1 MGVLPAPTPGSAL
14 QSIQS
19 TVVQLAT
26 PLLLFGA
33 DLKVVLRQTGRLLA
47 MFLLGSAASVVGS
60 VVAYG
65 LLAGARPHPPPCAP
79 SSFLFTAPKG
89 TLRWFGKR
97 ARCFW
102 SSLCPFRSHG
112 SLETPAGPMGDVG
125 VALGGVAADGWKVG
139 AALLAKNVGGGINYI
154 AVCETLNVSPSV
166 VAAGLT
172 IDNVGALAYFP
183 LVSFLADKLPR
194 CAPTLTTLTGASRG
208 FFGMRAARAHIRNVQ
223 QRRYPSVHSQTH
235 ADGSISFSRVPRRE
249 TMASLTVEPHP
260 AVCAESGG

>member
-1 MGVLPAPTPGSAL
+1 LWHTASWRVRVPTLRRVPRHRFFSQLQKERSGGSARE
-14 QSIQS
+14 
-19 TVVQLAT
+19 LA
-26 PLLLFGA
+26 
-33 DLKVVLRQTGRLLA
+33 VCGR
-47 MFLLGSAASVVGS
+47 
-60 VVAYG
+60 
-65 LLAGARPHPPPCAP
+65 
-79 SSFLFTAPKG
+79 
-89 TLRWFGKR
+89 
-97 ARCFW
+97 RCG
-102 SSLCPFRSHG
+102 PFRSHG
-112 SLETPAGPMGDVG
+112 FLKTPAGPMGDVG